1 MTPPE
6 TDNGCSEQ
14 YDWLSGDDLPR
25 FRGWVVGIG
34 AAVTLACIA
43 VGGWLAIQQ
52 P

>member
-1 MTPPE
+1 MIYDPR
-6 TDNGCSEQ
+6 DIDDLEQ
-14 YDWLSGDDLPR
+14 RWPSGDDLPR